1 MPSNCYIWFLYKML
15 EKHLWNGITLYLLVK
30 ILQLIHEIISF
41 SEVLYERGVL
51 KNFSEVTYKLTKESS
66 GDVQSKDVL
75 KNFEKLTEKHLCR
88 NLFFNEVAGWKCET
102 MRSSNWRCSVKK
114 GFLKISQISQESLF
128 NKEVAASRACNFIK
142 KDSNTVGLSRFWL
155 MLYVNIYI
163 KNALACK
170 VVILKKAIAETSILI
185 WWLKILWLPFKMTS
199 WGERFTMSLPYIYTI
214 VYIVPFTYFWKWR
227 FVNVDYKYYMH
238 T

>member
-1 MPSNCYIWFLYKML
+1 M
-15 EKHLWNGITLYLLVK
+15 
-30 ILQLIHEIISF
+30 
-41 SEVLYERGVL
+41 LYERGVL

-142 KDSNTVGLSRFWL
+142 KDSNTVGLSWF
-155 MLYVNIYI
+155 
-163 KNALACK
+163 
-170 VVILKKAIAETSILI
+170 
-185 WWLKILWLPFKMTS
+185 
-199 WGERFTMSLPYIYTI
+199 
-214 VYIVPFTYFWKWR
+214 
-227 FVNVDYKYYMH
+227 
-238 T
+238 